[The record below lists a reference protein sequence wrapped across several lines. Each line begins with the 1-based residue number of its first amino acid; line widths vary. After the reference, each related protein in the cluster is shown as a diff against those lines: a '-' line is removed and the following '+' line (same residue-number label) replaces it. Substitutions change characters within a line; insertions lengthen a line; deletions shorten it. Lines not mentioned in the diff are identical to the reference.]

1 MDVFS
6 CIFRGFSEVC
16 TVCFYWAVLVKF
28 CIGIDFDNMVMIGFV
43 VAALAANPILQ
54 MICLGLKVINWIKMR
69 RLKRKTENMGADASV
84 GNMWLKRNN
93 TKINNTTIG

>member
-1 MDVFS
+1 M
-6 CIFRGFSEVC
+6 
-16 TVCFYWAVLVKF
+16 CFYWAVLVKF